1 MKNKKTLQRQLRPL
15 IASSLL
21 GIDFKINSDKF
32 FKEVKKVSGDADWFH
47 IDVMDGNFV
56 GQKTD
61 FSSETIKYL
70 KKNFKNILIDTHL
83 MVSDTRKYIDEFRE
97 SDLIVVHKESYDSD
111 EQFLKD
117 IKYISGLKKYVG
129 VSLNPDTPISSIREI
144 LNKIDIVLVMSVWP
158 GKCGQRFIKSSL
170 DKVKELYDYREKNKL
185 DFLIE
190 IDGGI
195 KSDNAYRA
203 VNKGAD
209 ALVSAS
215 GIFNEK
221 NYKKP
226 IEKMKQTIPIASDH
240 GGFKLKEYVKKWL
253 DENKMS
259 FKDLGTFSE
268 DSVDFPDF
276 GHKVAKAVSESS
288 VEKGILICGTG
299 LGMAIC
305 ANKVRGVFAGACHD
319 VYSAERLRKSND
331 AQIITLGSLV
341 IGPHAAVPVIDA
353 WLGYEFQGG
362 RSEPKVKR
370 MRQLEAESYEK
381 ANQ

>member
-1 MKNKKTLQRQLRPL
+1 M
-15 IASSLL
+15 I
-21 GIDFKINSDKF
+21 
-32 FKEVKKVSGDADWFH
+32 
-47 IDVMDGNFV
+47 
-56 GQKTD
+56 
-61 FSSETIKYL
+61 TI
-70 KKNFKNILIDTHL
+70 
-83 MVSDTRKYIDEFRE
+83 EA
-97 SDLIVVHKESYDSD
+97 
-111 EQFLKD
+111 FL
-117 IKYISGLKKYVG
+117 SKYVG

-195 KSDNAYRA
+195 KPDNAYRA

-253 DENKMS
+253 DENKMA
-259 FKDLGTFSE
+259 FNDLGTFSE

-276 GHKVAKAVSESS
+276 GHKVAKAVSERS

-299 LGMAIC
+299 NGMAMT
-305 ANKVRGVFAGACHD
+305 ANKYKNIRAALCH
-319 VYSAERLRKSND
+319 SRFTAEMAVKHNN
-331 AQIITLGSLV
+331 ANILV
-341 IGPHAAVPVIDA
+341 M
-353 WLGYEFQGG
+353 GG
-362 RSEPKVKR
+362 RTLEDDAKSKKTTRDKLANDILDAFFNSEFEGGRHKKR
-370 MRQLEAESYEK
+370 LDK
-381 ANQ
+381 IC